1 MSLASPTPAPASTS
15 EALKRQQRVVFATL
29 LIGYASLYLCRAN
42 VDAAGPLLQE
52 LGYSKAQL
60 GQVASS
66 AVFAYAVGKV
76 VLGAVGDQ
84 IGGKRIMLVAMFG
97 SIAATVCIGLT
108 SGLAMLTLFAVV
120 NRFFQSGGWGGLVH
134 VVSRWF
140 PPGRHGRVMGA
151 LSASYEIGNVCALL
165 LCGAL
170 VRAGLGWR
178 ALFLVNPALLAVV
191 AVFVAIVLKG
201 APPKRAPAQTS
212 ESESATPTA
221 TESATAAEDREADER
236 WTFGR
241 AFPWLAKK
249 PSFWV
254 AIVLSMLLTF
264 VRTGFLTWTPIYL
277 AEIAK
282 RAGSDTAISGAMMK
296 SAIFPAAGVIAALAT
311 GPISD
316 RFGPGRRAP
325 VIVASLTIH
334 VIAVLALAHA
344 GVSDA
349 VTATVAI
356 GVCGLFLL
364 GPYSLMAG
372 AITLDV
378 AGKRAAA
385 TAAGVVDG
393 AGYLGASLVGVVI
406 GAVAEKWGWTAA
418 FDVIAGAGA
427 AATLVAAAW
436 WATLPRL
443 ARAA

>member
-1 MSLASPTPAPASTS
+1 MPLASPATAAPRGASRP
-15 EALKRQQRVVFATL
+15 ERVVFATL
-29 LIGYASLYLCRAN
+29 LTGYASLYLCRAN

-52 LGYSKAQL
+52 IGYSKAEL
-60 GQVASS
+60 GQVAST
-66 AVFAYAVGKV
+66 AVFAYAIGKV
-76 VLGAVGDQ
+76 ILGAVGDQ
-84 IGGKRIMLVAMFG
+84 IGGKRIILVAMFG
-97 SIAATVCIGLT
+97 SIVATVCIGVT
-108 SGLAMLTLFAVV
+108 SGLVMLTLFAVV

-140 PPGRHGRVMGA
+140 PPGRHGRIMGA
-151 LSASYEIGNVCALL
+151 LSASYEIGNVCTLL

-170 VRAGLGWR
+170 VRMGLGWR
-178 ALFLVNPALLAVV
+178 ALFLVNPALLAVMAV
-191 AVFVAIVLKG
+191 AVLLVLKG
-201 APPKRAPAQTS
+201 APSKRAN
-212 ESESATPTA
+212 
-221 TESATAAEDREADER
+221 AADGADIASLEDREGDER
-236 WTFGR
+236 WSFGR
-241 AFPWLAKK
+241 AFPWLAKR
-249 PSFWV
+249 PAFWV

-296 SAIFPAAGVIAALAT
+296 SAIFPAAGVIAAIAT

-325 VIVASLTIH
+325 VIVLSLVVH
-334 VIAVLALAHA
+334 VVAVLALAHG
-344 GVSDA
+344 GVSDT
-349 VTATVAI
+349 VTATIAI

-393 AGYLGASLVGVVI
+393 AGYLGASLVGIVI

-427 AATLVAAAW
+427 MATLVAAGW
-436 WATLPRL
+436 WAMLPPV
-443 ARAA
+443 ARAS